1 MLFRMKDEKAHQLEA
16 ELDKLQA
23 DGPAA
28 WAKLP
33 EEELFT
39 PAGFSEERAEATSY
53 SNYSYWGST
62 FRAFFKNRVAVLLL
76 VALIAVV
83 AFAFLQPCLPGQA
96 DPNLCAVDPATG
108 IQYRNIAPGEKG
120 FIWGSNAIGQDLW
133 ARIWAGARTSLTI
146 AFFVALI
153 EAVVGITVGVLWGYV
168 RQLDFFFTELYNIC
182 DNVPSTIILILIS
195 YVASPSVQ
203 TLILGMSI
211 TGWIAMARFIRN
223 QILIIRDR
231 DYNVASRC
239 IGTPTSRIV
248 VRNLLP
254 YLVSVIMLRMAL
266 TIPAAIGS
274 EVFITYIGLGLS
286 VEVPSLG
293 NLINDGRKVMMQA
306 GLRYQ
311 LLYPTII
318 LSFVTIAF
326 YLIGNA
332 FSDAADPKNHLQ
344 YGGTGMKKN
353 ELILSVRDLNIKF
366 NLRGKI
372 LHAIRGIDL
381 DVYHGEVLAIVGESG
396 SGKSVFTKS
405 FMGLLDSN
413 GSITSGTIDY
423 FGADDHQP
431 IRLSELKKEKDWLK
445 VRGHEIAMIMQDPMT
460 SLNPLKT
467 IGDQIMEAVELH
479 QGLKGAAAREKTLE
493 YLRDVGIADPEVR
506 FKQYP
511 HEFSGGMRQR
521 VVIAIA
527 VACNPQILIC
537 DEPTTALDV
546 TIQAQILELL
556 KEMRVKYNLTIILI
570 THDLGVVAN
579 IADRVAVMYAGDIV
593 EIGTSDEIYYDPRHP
608 YTWALLSSMPQMGVK
623 GEDLF
628 NIQGTPPNL
637 FTEIHGDAFAPRN
650 PLALKID
657 FVKRPP
663 YFDVSTTHRAKTWLL
678 DPRAP
683 KIEPPAAVR
692 MLQEE
697 GK

>member
-1 MLFRMKDEKAHQLEA
+1 MLSFLKRERSKKLENQLNT
-16 ELDKLQA
+16 LQKE
-23 DGPAA
+23 GPAA
-28 WAKLP
+28 WADLP
-33 EEELFT
+33 EDELFT
-39 PAGFSEERAEATSY
+39 PAGFHAEQAEATAS

-83 AFAFLQPCLPGQA
+83 AFAFLQPYLPGQV

-108 IQYRNIAPGEKG
+108 IQYRNIAPGQDG
-120 FIWGSNAIGQDLW
+120 FVWGSNSIGQDLW

-153 EAVVGITVGVLWGYV
+153 EAVVGISVGVLWGYV

-344 YGGTGMKKN
+344 
-353 ELILSVRDLNIKF
+353 
-366 NLRGKI
+366 
-372 LHAIRGIDL
+372 
-381 DVYHGEVLAIVGESG
+381 
-396 SGKSVFTKS
+396 
-405 FMGLLDSN
+405 
-413 GSITSGTIDY
+413 
-423 FGADDHQP
+423 
-431 IRLSELKKEKDWLK
+431 
-445 VRGHEIAMIMQDPMT
+445 
-460 SLNPLKT
+460 
-467 IGDQIMEAVELH
+467 
-479 QGLKGAAAREKTLE
+479 
-493 YLRDVGIADPEVR
+493 
-506 FKQYP
+506 
-511 HEFSGGMRQR
+511 
-521 VVIAIA
+521 
-527 VACNPQILIC
+527 
-537 DEPTTALDV
+537 
-546 TIQAQILELL
+546 
-556 KEMRVKYNLTIILI
+556 
-570 THDLGVVAN
+570 
-579 IADRVAVMYAGDIV
+579 
-593 EIGTSDEIYYDPRHP
+593 
-608 YTWALLSSMPQMGVK
+608 
-623 GEDLF
+623 
-628 NIQGTPPNL
+628 
-637 FTEIHGDAFAPRN
+637 
-650 PLALKID
+650 
-657 FVKRPP
+657 
-663 YFDVSTTHRAKTWLL
+663 
-678 DPRAP
+678 
-683 KIEPPAAVR
+683 
-692 MLQEE
+692 
-697 GK
+697 

>member
-53 SNYSYWGST
+53 SNYNYWGST

-344 YGGTGMKKN
+344 
-353 ELILSVRDLNIKF
+353 
-366 NLRGKI
+366 
-372 LHAIRGIDL
+372 
-381 DVYHGEVLAIVGESG
+381 
-396 SGKSVFTKS
+396 
-405 FMGLLDSN
+405 
-413 GSITSGTIDY
+413 
-423 FGADDHQP
+423 
-431 IRLSELKKEKDWLK
+431 
-445 VRGHEIAMIMQDPMT
+445 
-460 SLNPLKT
+460 
-467 IGDQIMEAVELH
+467 
-479 QGLKGAAAREKTLE
+479 
-493 YLRDVGIADPEVR
+493 
-506 FKQYP
+506 
-511 HEFSGGMRQR
+511 
-521 VVIAIA
+521 
-527 VACNPQILIC
+527 
-537 DEPTTALDV
+537 
-546 TIQAQILELL
+546 
-556 KEMRVKYNLTIILI
+556 
-570 THDLGVVAN
+570 
-579 IADRVAVMYAGDIV
+579 
-593 EIGTSDEIYYDPRHP
+593 
-608 YTWALLSSMPQMGVK
+608 
-623 GEDLF
+623 
-628 NIQGTPPNL
+628 
-637 FTEIHGDAFAPRN
+637 
-650 PLALKID
+650 
-657 FVKRPP
+657 
-663 YFDVSTTHRAKTWLL
+663 
-678 DPRAP
+678 
-683 KIEPPAAVR
+683 
-692 MLQEE
+692 
-697 GK
+697 

>member
-1 MLFRMKDEKAHQLEA
+1 MLSFLKREKSKKLENQLNT
-16 ELDKLQA
+16 LQKE
-23 DGPAA
+23 GPAA
-28 WAKLP
+28 WADLP
-33 EEELFT
+33 EDELFT
-39 PAGFSEERAEATSY
+39 PAGFHAEQAEATAS

-83 AFAFLQPCLPGQA
+83 AFAFLQPYLPGQV
-96 DPNLCAVDPATG
+96 DPNLCAVDPVTG

-344 YGGTGMKKN
+344 
-353 ELILSVRDLNIKF
+353 
-366 NLRGKI
+366 
-372 LHAIRGIDL
+372 
-381 DVYHGEVLAIVGESG
+381 
-396 SGKSVFTKS
+396 
-405 FMGLLDSN
+405 
-413 GSITSGTIDY
+413 
-423 FGADDHQP
+423 
-431 IRLSELKKEKDWLK
+431 
-445 VRGHEIAMIMQDPMT
+445 
-460 SLNPLKT
+460 
-467 IGDQIMEAVELH
+467 
-479 QGLKGAAAREKTLE
+479 
-493 YLRDVGIADPEVR
+493 
-506 FKQYP
+506 
-511 HEFSGGMRQR
+511 
-521 VVIAIA
+521 
-527 VACNPQILIC
+527 
-537 DEPTTALDV
+537 
-546 TIQAQILELL
+546 
-556 KEMRVKYNLTIILI
+556 
-570 THDLGVVAN
+570 
-579 IADRVAVMYAGDIV
+579 
-593 EIGTSDEIYYDPRHP
+593 
-608 YTWALLSSMPQMGVK
+608 
-623 GEDLF
+623 
-628 NIQGTPPNL
+628 
-637 FTEIHGDAFAPRN
+637 
-650 PLALKID
+650 
-657 FVKRPP
+657 
-663 YFDVSTTHRAKTWLL
+663 
-678 DPRAP
+678 
-683 KIEPPAAVR
+683 
-692 MLQEE
+692 
-697 GK
+697 

>member
-1 MLFRMKDEKAHQLEA
+1 MLSFLKREKSKKLENQLNT
-16 ELDKLQA
+16 LQKE
-23 DGPAA
+23 GPAA
-28 WAKLP
+28 WADLP
-33 EEELFT
+33 EDELFT
-39 PAGFSEERAEATSY
+39 PAGFHAEQAEATAS

-83 AFAFLQPCLPGQA
+83 AFAFLQPYLPGQA

-248 VRNLLP
+248 LRNLLP

-286 VEVPSLG
+286 VETPSLG

-344 YGGTGMKKN
+344 
-353 ELILSVRDLNIKF
+353 
-366 NLRGKI
+366 
-372 LHAIRGIDL
+372 
-381 DVYHGEVLAIVGESG
+381 
-396 SGKSVFTKS
+396 
-405 FMGLLDSN
+405 
-413 GSITSGTIDY
+413 
-423 FGADDHQP
+423 
-431 IRLSELKKEKDWLK
+431 
-445 VRGHEIAMIMQDPMT
+445 
-460 SLNPLKT
+460 
-467 IGDQIMEAVELH
+467 
-479 QGLKGAAAREKTLE
+479 
-493 YLRDVGIADPEVR
+493 
-506 FKQYP
+506 
-511 HEFSGGMRQR
+511 
-521 VVIAIA
+521 
-527 VACNPQILIC
+527 
-537 DEPTTALDV
+537 
-546 TIQAQILELL
+546 
-556 KEMRVKYNLTIILI
+556 
-570 THDLGVVAN
+570 
-579 IADRVAVMYAGDIV
+579 
-593 EIGTSDEIYYDPRHP
+593 
-608 YTWALLSSMPQMGVK
+608 
-623 GEDLF
+623 
-628 NIQGTPPNL
+628 
-637 FTEIHGDAFAPRN
+637 
-650 PLALKID
+650 
-657 FVKRPP
+657 
-663 YFDVSTTHRAKTWLL
+663 
-678 DPRAP
+678 
-683 KIEPPAAVR
+683 
-692 MLQEE
+692 
-697 GK
+697 

>member
-1 MLFRMKDEKAHQLEA
+1 MLSFLKREKSKQLEA
-16 ELDKLQA
+16 QLNAAQA
-23 DGPAA
+23 QRRTG
-28 WAKLP
+28 WENLP
-33 EEELFT
+33 EDELFT
-39 PAGFSEERAEATSY
+39 PAGFSEEQAEATAS

-83 AFAFLQPCLPGQA
+83 AFAFLQPYLPGQV
-96 DPNLCAVDPATG
+96 DPNLCAVDPVTG

-344 YGGTGMKKN
+344 
-353 ELILSVRDLNIKF
+353 
-366 NLRGKI
+366 
-372 LHAIRGIDL
+372 
-381 DVYHGEVLAIVGESG
+381 
-396 SGKSVFTKS
+396 
-405 FMGLLDSN
+405 
-413 GSITSGTIDY
+413 
-423 FGADDHQP
+423 
-431 IRLSELKKEKDWLK
+431 
-445 VRGHEIAMIMQDPMT
+445 
-460 SLNPLKT
+460 
-467 IGDQIMEAVELH
+467 
-479 QGLKGAAAREKTLE
+479 
-493 YLRDVGIADPEVR
+493 
-506 FKQYP
+506 
-511 HEFSGGMRQR
+511 
-521 VVIAIA
+521 
-527 VACNPQILIC
+527 
-537 DEPTTALDV
+537 
-546 TIQAQILELL
+546 
-556 KEMRVKYNLTIILI
+556 
-570 THDLGVVAN
+570 
-579 IADRVAVMYAGDIV
+579 
-593 EIGTSDEIYYDPRHP
+593 
-608 YTWALLSSMPQMGVK
+608 
-623 GEDLF
+623 
-628 NIQGTPPNL
+628 
-637 FTEIHGDAFAPRN
+637 
-650 PLALKID
+650 
-657 FVKRPP
+657 
-663 YFDVSTTHRAKTWLL
+663 
-678 DPRAP
+678 
-683 KIEPPAAVR
+683 
-692 MLQEE
+692 
-697 GK
+697 

>member
-1 MLFRMKDEKAHQLEA
+1 MLSFLKREKSKKLENQLNT
-16 ELDKLQA
+16 LQKE
-23 DGPAA
+23 GPAA
-28 WAKLP
+28 WADLP
-33 EEELFT
+33 EDELFT
-39 PAGFSEERAEATSY
+39 PAGFHAEQAEATAS

-62 FRAFFKNRVAVLLL
+62 FRAFFKNKVAVAL
-76 VALIAVV
+76 LIALVTVV
-83 AFAFLQPCLPGQA
+83 AFAFLQPYLPGQA
-96 DPNLCAVDPATG
+96 DPNLCAVDPVTG

-195 YVASPSVQ
+195 YVASPSVK

-344 YGGTGMKKN
+344 
-353 ELILSVRDLNIKF
+353 
-366 NLRGKI
+366 
-372 LHAIRGIDL
+372 
-381 DVYHGEVLAIVGESG
+381 
-396 SGKSVFTKS
+396 
-405 FMGLLDSN
+405 
-413 GSITSGTIDY
+413 
-423 FGADDHQP
+423 
-431 IRLSELKKEKDWLK
+431 
-445 VRGHEIAMIMQDPMT
+445 
-460 SLNPLKT
+460 
-467 IGDQIMEAVELH
+467 
-479 QGLKGAAAREKTLE
+479 
-493 YLRDVGIADPEVR
+493 
-506 FKQYP
+506 
-511 HEFSGGMRQR
+511 
-521 VVIAIA
+521 
-527 VACNPQILIC
+527 
-537 DEPTTALDV
+537 
-546 TIQAQILELL
+546 
-556 KEMRVKYNLTIILI
+556 
-570 THDLGVVAN
+570 
-579 IADRVAVMYAGDIV
+579 
-593 EIGTSDEIYYDPRHP
+593 
-608 YTWALLSSMPQMGVK
+608 
-623 GEDLF
+623 
-628 NIQGTPPNL
+628 
-637 FTEIHGDAFAPRN
+637 
-650 PLALKID
+650 
-657 FVKRPP
+657 
-663 YFDVSTTHRAKTWLL
+663 
-678 DPRAP
+678 
-683 KIEPPAAVR
+683 
-692 MLQEE
+692 
-697 GK
+697 